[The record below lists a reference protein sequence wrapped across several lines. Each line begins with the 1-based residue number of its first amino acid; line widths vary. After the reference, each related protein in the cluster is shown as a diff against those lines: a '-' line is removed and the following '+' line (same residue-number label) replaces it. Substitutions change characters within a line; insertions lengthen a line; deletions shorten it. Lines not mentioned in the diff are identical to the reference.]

1 MSAQLYEEE
10 KKKQEETGSV
20 CTHCSSIFAPHSRRV
35 FVFVFL
41 SVFVFVFVF
50 ATLVLFLHST
60 LTLHGRRGSD
70 VVPATAI
77 PKTFFGKAR
86 TKNKVHKLPGEK
98 AE

>member
-20 CTHCSSIFAPHSRRV
+20 CSHCSSNLTQHSRR
-35 FVFVFL
+35 
-41 SVFVFVFVF
+41 
-50 ATLVLFLHST
+50 
-60 LTLHGRRGSD
+60 GSE
-70 VVPATAI
+70 VVTVASAI

-98 AE
+98 TE

>member
-35 FVFVFL
+35 FVFL
-41 SVFVFVFVF
+41 SVFVF
-50 ATLVLFLHST
+50 ATLALLLHST

>member
-20 CTHCSSIFAPHSRRV
+20 CSHCSSIPHSRR
-35 FVFVFL
+35 
-41 SVFVFVFVF
+41 
-50 ATLVLFLHST
+50 
-60 LTLHGRRGSD
+60 GSD
-70 VVPATAI
+70 IVPATAI

-98 AE
+98 TE

>member
-1 MSAQLYEEE
+1 M
-10 KKKQEETGSV
+10 
-20 CTHCSSIFAPHSRRV
+20 R
-35 FVFVFL
+35 VFVFL
-41 SVFVFVFVF
+41 SVFVF
-50 ATLVLFLHST
+50 ATLALLLHST
-60 LTLHGRRGSD
+60 LTLPGRRGSE